1 MTYDIYTGI
10 DAGNISIVR
19 NTATNPHYPSLY
31 VYIPLYMCICVAVCI
46 ASVFEFLG
54 AVLLGSQV
62 VKTISKGIADVKC
75 FESNPGLLMYGMT
88 MVILTVFIWLYVASY
103 FSMPVSTTH
112 SSIGAVVGMTMMTRG
127 SGCVLWYEEVDEFPY
142 LNGVAAIVA
151 SWAISP
157 VCSGMMSAAL
167 YGTTYLTV
175 LRNKEESFY
184 RATWAFPII
193 VGFTTSINVG
203 MFVLKGAKG
212 KADDWGTKVCVC
224 VYVCVMCVHVYVMSV
239 VCMCVCCVYV
249 MFMLCV
255 CMLCVYICV
264 CMCVCIYVCVCLYV
278 NLHIKPSLCL
288 YVCMSV

>member
-175 LRNKEESFY
+175 LRNKEESFF
-184 RATWAFPII
+184 RAMWAFPII

-224 VYVCVMCVHVYVMSV
+224 VCVCYVCACVCY
-239 VCMCVCCVYV
+239 VCCVYV
-249 MFMLCV
+249 CMLCV
-255 CMLCVYICV
+255 CYVYVMCMYVMCVYMCVYVCVYIC
-264 CMCVCIYVCVCLYV
+264 M
-278 NLHIKPSLCL
+278 
-288 YVCMSV
+288 CMSVC